1 MAGEINYFRK
11 RFFGGFNREDVV
23 EYIAK
28 LARERNEF
36 SAAKDKAVQD
46 ARVLAG
52 EVAALRNELEET
64 RQAMV
69 KYKAETLE
77 AAIRAIT
84 ELEYSFGSLRGE
96 IVMAT
101 KKIFAEISVAQ
112 DIITSA
118 PSVLD
123 RAAERCAELRTTLA
137 SGRANADSSDTGVC
151 GDPETEAAAGEPE
164 PEAVGELESEVAG
177 ERESEIVSEPEP
189 EAVGEPELE
198 AAGERESEIVSEPEP
213 EAVGQLESEVV
224 GEPESEAVDES
235 ELETVSEPESGIV
248 GEPEPEAVGESE
260 LETAG
265 EPGSEIVNEPEP
277 EAVGEPELEAAGEPE
292 SEIVG
297 EPEPEPDLEFESDA
311 AEEPDFEASGEP
323 EPAMKAV
330 DETRSVSEAGFDIT
344 TVEDIIGEIVELR
357 EGIAGD
363 T

>member
-52 EVAALRNELEET
+52 EVATLRNELEET
-64 RQAMV
+64 RQAMI

-164 PEAVGELESEVAG
+164 PEAVGELESEV
-177 ERESEIVSEPEP
+177 
-189 EAVGEPELE
+189 
-198 AAGERESEIVSEPEP
+198 AGERESEIVSEPEP